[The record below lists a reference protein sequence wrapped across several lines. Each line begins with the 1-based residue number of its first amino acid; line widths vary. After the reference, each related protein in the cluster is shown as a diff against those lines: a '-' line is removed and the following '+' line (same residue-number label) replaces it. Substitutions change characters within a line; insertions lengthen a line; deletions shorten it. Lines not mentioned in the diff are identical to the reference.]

1 MLVQTASTH
10 LATKKS
16 GKNKLQLLLED
27 KKKKKEQK
35 EIIIPTHL
43 PYKCAI
49 TKHSEIA

>member
-10 LATKKS
+10 LATKKN

-27 KKKKKEQK
+27 KKKKEQK